1 LLPKTK
7 LIKYTSI
14 FIRVTTYDSNVVAD
28 YKRALSD
35 IESIKTKYKG
45 VAKFGS
51 KT

>member
-1 LLPKTK
+1 MN
-7 LIKYTSI
+7 
-14 FIRVTTYDSNVVAD
+14 FTTDSNVVAD